1 MKLELLNPTHYQ
13 LKAGNKAIELYDALV
28 ALRKKQNELL
38 DKSIDDIEN
47 LVPLADDVLEV
58 FYTNIHLDYVLNYIK
73 FEIP

>member
-1 MKLELLNPTHYQ
+1 MDDQT
-13 LKAGNKAIELYDALV
+13 NKAIELYDALV